1 MKKRKMYSI
10 YCIILGI
17 FILGSYGGRVALWE
31 QDRSGTPL
39 QIYPV
44 SVTMLPEADRA
55 ALEQGIYADSQE
67 TLTQLL
73 EDYLS

>member
-17 FILGSYGGRVALWE
+17 FILGSYQGRIALWE
-31 QDRSGTPL
+31 QDRTGDPL
-39 QIYPV
+39 RIYPV
-44 SVTMLPEADRA
+44 SVSLLPEADQE
-55 ALEQGIYADSQE
+55 ALNRGICADSPE
-67 TLTQLL
+67 ALARML

>member
-10 YCIILGI
+10 YCIILSI
-17 FILGSYGGRVALWE
+17 FILGSYQGHIALWE
-31 QDRSGTPL
+31 QERTGEPI

-44 SVTMLPEADRA
+44 SVSMLPEADRE
-55 ALEQGIYADSQE
+55 ALERGICADSQE
-67 TLTQLL
+67 ALAAML